1 MNGLLCHVETFEA
14 TCTPANIMRNFNIHT
29 HTHTHTY
36 THRKRASGTQA
47 LNKKSLKTRK
57 KDTEKDHLDKE
68 VALKSQ
74 PNKSNVETKYK
85 NVE

>member
-14 TCTPANIMRNFNIHT
+14 TCTPANIMRNFDIHT
-29 HTHTHTY
+29 HRERERQA
-36 THRKRASGTQA
+36 HRRSTK
-47 LNKKSLKTRK
+47 KKSLKK
-57 KDTEKDHLDKE
+57 KTEKDHLDKE